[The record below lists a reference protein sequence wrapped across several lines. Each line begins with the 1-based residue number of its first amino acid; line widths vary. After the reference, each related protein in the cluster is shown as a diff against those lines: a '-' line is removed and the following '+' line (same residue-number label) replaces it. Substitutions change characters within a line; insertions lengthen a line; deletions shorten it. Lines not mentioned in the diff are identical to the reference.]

1 MDNFNYSV
9 KYLIHIHLYYKYV
22 AKVKS
27 SLHLMHY
34 RVCIR
39 YKNNLETLIVLV
51 EITVFMYVHDLDC
64 MQEGDGSPVRFQST
78 CHNSR
83 YTKDILVIWSE

>member
-1 MDNFNYSV
+1 MSN
-9 KYLIHIHLYYKYV
+9 
-22 AKVKS
+22 KS
-27 SLHLMHY
+27 SNVPVVGCMVSICLVSY
-34 RVCIR
+34 
-39 YKNNLETLIVLV
+39 NLETLIVLV

-83 YTKDILVIWSE
+83 YTRDILVIWSE